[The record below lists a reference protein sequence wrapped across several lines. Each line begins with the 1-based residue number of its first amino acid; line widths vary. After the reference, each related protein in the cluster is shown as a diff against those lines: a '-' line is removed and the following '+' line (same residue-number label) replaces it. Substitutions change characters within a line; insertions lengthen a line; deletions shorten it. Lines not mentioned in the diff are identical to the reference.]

1 VGHYTQFF
9 TTPDGIRIAYAT
21 LGQGLPLIYVP
32 PFLSHLTLKWE
43 SPWFRSFNEALAAH
57 FTLIRYDRYGCG
69 LSDRNRTDF
78 SYDVDVRI
86 LAALV
91 DHLRLRRFALLG
103 ISDGGP
109 VAVHYAVQH
118 PRRVSHLLLY
128 SFNCKAWDPTPTVEL
143 LLQLMRADWRVGVNG
158 R

>member
-1 VGHYTQFF
+1 MGHYTQFF

-91 DHLRLRRFALLG
+91 DHLRLRRHLRRRSG
-103 ISDGGP
+103 RGP
-109 VAVHYAVQH
+109 LC
-118 PRRVSHLLLY
+118 R
-128 SFNCKAWDPTPTVEL
+128 PTPATRLAPAAV
-143 LLQLMRADWRVGVNG
+143 LLQLEGLGSNTDG
-158 R
+158 